1 MQINTT
7 WHNHFAM
14 VHQSL
19 ENIDVYKP
27 IVVNDLIHAN
37 NLTNFMKI
45 IIPPPPPLFIKILP
59 FLEIQDPRKPI
70 IVLLGKLE
78 YRLTLFTDLYII
90 STLKVP

>member
-1 MQINTT
+1 
-7 WHNHFAM
+7 M

-37 NLTNFMKI
+37 NQTNFMEI
-45 IIPPPPPLFIKILP
+45 IKILP
-59 FLEIQDPRKPI
+59 FLEIQDPRKPF

-78 YRLTLFTDLYII
+78 YRMTLFTDLYII

>member
-37 NLTNFMKI
+37 NQTNFMEI
-45 IIPPPPPLFIKILP
+45 IIPPHPPLFFKILP
-59 FLEIQDPRKPI
+59 FLEIQDPRKPF

-78 YRLTLFTDLYII
+78 YRMTLFTDLYII